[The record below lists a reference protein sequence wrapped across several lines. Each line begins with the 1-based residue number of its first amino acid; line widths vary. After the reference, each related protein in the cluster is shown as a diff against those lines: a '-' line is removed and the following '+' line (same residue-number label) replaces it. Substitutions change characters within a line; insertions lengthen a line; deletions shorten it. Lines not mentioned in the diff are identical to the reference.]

1 VTSIL
6 VFGGTFDPVHNG
18 HLSIAGQARVAT
30 GADAVWFVPA
40 ALAPLRD
47 PPRATPED
55 RFDLLL
61 AACAG
66 TGLAVL
72 DVAIRHGGISYTADV
87 MAALRSEFPTDD
99 LAILIGAD
107 AARSIERWQRAGD
120 LLRTEQFVIVNRTG
134 PPPIDADELSRLGY
148 PPSRTTLL
156 TIDSPDISASDVRER
171 CARGESVEGLVP
183 DVVAALIAARGMYR
197 QNRDDA

>member
-1 VTSIL
+1 
-6 VFGGTFDPVHNG
+6 
-18 HLSIAGQARVAT
+18 
-30 GADAVWFVPA
+30 
-40 ALAPLRD
+40 
-47 PPRATPED
+47 
-55 RFDLLL
+55 
-61 AACAG
+61 
-66 TGLAVL
+66 
-72 DVAIRHGGISYTADV
+72 SYTADV